1 MNIKRRLIRNLLHRL
16 PPDDQERMVAD
27 VIAWL
32 YAELLPAER
41 QEKIQRLGPRL
52 LAMIQQGRLGLP
64 LLIYYHLL
72 RRPRLRW
79 LARWAMP
86 MSKGCH
92 WTGSMEASAR

>member
-1 MNIKRRLIRNLLHRL
+1 MDIKRRLIRNLVDRL

-32 YAELLPAER
+32 FAELQPAER

-52 LAMIQQGRLGLP
+52 LEMIKQGRLGLP

-72 RRPRLRW
+72 RRPWLHW
-79 LARWAMP
+79 LARWASP
-86 MSKGCH
+86 MSPACQWMG
-92 WTGSMEASAR
+92 GAVQDQ